1 MGSQVAHV
9 LAPIGFKEH
18 TISWK
23 THLVWWEQMMYS
35 IRILGKPTFWL
46 PSTEGDSLL
55 NEVFQ
60 ELPRNVMVIGCYWF
74 GHGLPISFPD
84 CFNPKRALRDGRL
97 IFPLGGV

>member
-35 IRILGKPTFWL
+35 IWILGKPTFWL

-55 NEVFQ
+55 YEVFQ
-60 ELPRNVMVIGCYWF
+60 ELPRNVMAIGLAM
-74 GHGLPISFPD
+74 GFP
-84 CFNPKRALRDGRL
+84 FLSRTVSTQSGPNRLRDGRL
-97 IFPLGGV
+97 NFPLGGV